1 MLCLVG
7 VLQDLVGVPDRTL
20 QEDRDS
26 DLSRSNG
33 ATASGLLQQLKET
46 FYSGIKIVE

>member
-1 MLCLVG
+1 MLVVG

-20 QEDRDS
+20 QEDRNS
-26 DLSRSNG
+26 EG
-33 ATASGLLQQLKET
+33 ATASGLVQQLKET